1 VEDPPKG
8 RGAIGSVVVACRRV
22 ETPQNAEVTEQ
33 KDTGDEVSSI
43 AKIDP
48 LLAQCAVILDDPVQT
63 AAMAKFAEGKMS
75 YAEMRGLCG

>member
-1 VEDPPKG
+1 
-8 RGAIGSVVVACRRV
+8 
-22 ETPQNAEVTEQ
+22 VTEQ
-33 KDTGDEVSSI
+33 KDEGSEVTSI
-43 AKIDP
+43 SKIDP